1 MIWNNWMKGCFY
13 MEKLRLYTVTKSS
26 TDGTIETGNIIQI
39 SENGDLNIS
48 GRKGFLIHDEWD
60 NPDTKDFKMKPCED
74 YYLEVANGHEI
85 VRKR

>member
-1 MIWNNWMKGCFY
+1 

-39 SENGDLNIS
+39 SENGDLNIT

-60 NPDTKDFKMKPCED
+60 NPDTKDFKVKPCED
-74 YYLEVANGHEI
+74 YYLEVANWHEF

>member
-1 MIWNNWMKGCFY
+1 

-39 SENGDLNIS
+39 SENGDLNIA

-60 NPDTKDFKMKPCED
+60 NPDTKDFKVKLCED
-74 YYLEVANGHEI
+74 YYLEVANWHEI

>member
-1 MIWNNWMKGCFY
+1 
-13 MEKLRLYTVTKSS
+13 MEKLKLYTVTKGS
-26 TDGTIETGNIIQI
+26 TDGTIEMGNIIWI
-39 SENGDLNIS
+39 SENGDLNIA

-60 NPDTKDFKMKPCED
+60 NPDTKDFKVKPCED

>member
-1 MIWNNWMKGCFY
+1 
-13 MEKLRLYTVTKSS
+13 MEKLKLYTVTKCS
-26 TDGTIETGNIIQI
+26 TDGTIEMGNIILI
-39 SENGDLNIS
+39 SKNGDLNIT

-60 NPDTKDFKMKPCED
+60 NPDTKDFKVKHCED